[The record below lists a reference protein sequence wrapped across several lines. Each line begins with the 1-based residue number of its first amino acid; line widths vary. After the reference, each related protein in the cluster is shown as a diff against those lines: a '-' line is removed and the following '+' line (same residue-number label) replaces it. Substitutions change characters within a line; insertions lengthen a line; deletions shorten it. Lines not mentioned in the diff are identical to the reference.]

1 MTHADVEQ
9 LRQWLDIG
17 IKAIIGLIIS
27 LVGWDYKNVKTA
39 LTDLQQSKYEL
50 HSQIS
55 ITQSELTQLRK
66 TLDRIENK
74 LDQLKK

>member
-1 MTHADVEQ
+1 LTHADVEQ

-55 ITQSELTQLRK
+55 ITQSELTQLKK

-74 LDQLKK
+74 LDQLRK

>member
-1 MTHADVEQ
+1 MTHTDVEQ

-55 ITQSELTQLRK
+55 ITQSELTQLKK

-74 LDQLKK
+74 LDQLRK

>member
-1 MTHADVEQ
+1 MTHTDVEQ

-27 LVGWDYKNVKTA
+27 FVGWDYKNVKTT
-39 LTDLQQSKYEL
+39 LVELQQSKYEL
-50 HSQIS
+50 TTQIR
-55 ITQSELTQLRK
+55 ITQSELTHLRK
-66 TLDRIENK
+66 TLERIESK